1 MTKEKSAG
9 AVVYYMVQQN
19 EPLYLLLHYPS
30 SMKAKDEYW
39 DFPKGHIE
47 KGEEEQEAA
56 RREIGEETGLKD
68 VVFQEGFQELIHYY
82 FQFQGKKISKDVV
95 FFLAQT
101 KKSDVSISFEHK
113 GFVWLPYEQALKRLK
128 YDNAKNILKK
138 AQAFLG
144 NRQGG
149 QTKTP

>member
-1 MTKEKSAG
+1 
-9 AVVYYMVQQN
+9 MVQY
-19 EPLYLLLHYPS
+19 EPWYLLLHYPS
-30 SMKAKDEYW
+30 SAKTTDEYW

-68 VVFQEGFQELIHYY
+68 VVFQEGFRDVIHYY

-101 KKSDVSISFEHK
+101 QSQEVRISFEHK
-113 GFVWLPYEQALKRLK
+113 NFAWLPYERAMERLK
-128 YDNAKNILKK
+128 YDNAKNILQKAHGFFEAKK
-138 AQAFLG
+138 S
-144 NRQGG
+144 R